1 MMRLALSWV
10 QRALSSQSFC
20 SVSSQA
26 LSPLHED
33 ASPRH
38 LPQHVGC
45 SREIAFLPTAPLT
58 TNHRAS
64 AVAKRLALEP
74 AMNNPGR

>member
-1 MMRLALSWV
+1 MMWLALSWV
-10 QRALSSQSFC
+10 QRELSSQSFC

-26 LSPLHED
+26 LSP
-33 ASPRH
+33 RH

-45 SREIAFLPTAPLT
+45 SRDIAFLPTAPLT

-64 AVAKRLALEP
+64 TAARRLALEP